1 MKETENLEFKES
13 FAQLKEAIISIV
25 AILNKH
31 QKGKIIFGIKDNGE
45 AVGVA
50 IGKTTLRNI
59 SQSISE
65 HIEPKIYP
73 SIKEEIIQGKTC
85 VVIDFSGENTP
96 YFAYG
101 RAYKRVSDENRLLSK
116 AELEE
121 MFLSK
126 NRQSW
131 DVLTSNI
138 YTLDD
143 ISDAKLKKYVAQI
156 GLKYTSKKNAL
167 EKLSLIKEGLLTNAS
182 IILFGKKPSKYFNL
196 LNLRCV
202 VFSGI
207 NKASPIIDTKDFEG
221 DLFELIEYAQKYVL
235 EHINIGLKIEGL
247 KSIDVPEINKD
258 ALREAIINAFC
269 HRDYSINQE
278 VQIAVFKDRVEI
290 LNPGKLFGGLKIKD
304 ILSKPISMRR
314 NELIADI
321 FHRIRYIEK
330 WGTGINKIITLEPET
345 TFEEIGDFFLVTF
358 KRNLSLKTVEKSSLK
373 SSLKSSQKILA
384 LISEKKDITIEELAK
399 AINITTRAVKKN
411 ISHLKKLGKLR
422 RVGSDRAGYWEI
434 IE

>member
-1 MKETENLEFKES
+1 ME
-13 FAQLKEAIISIV
+13 
-25 AILNKH
+25 
-31 QKGKIIFGIKDNGE
+31 
-45 AVGVA
+45 
-50 IGKTTLRNI
+50 
-59 SQSISE
+59 
-65 HIEPKIYP
+65 
-73 SIKEEIIQGKTC
+73 
-85 VVIDFSGENTP
+85 
-96 YFAYG
+96 
-101 RAYKRVSDENRLLSK
+101 
-116 AELEE
+116 
-121 MFLSK
+121 
-126 NRQSW
+126 RQ
-131 DVLTSNI
+131 
-138 YTLDD
+138 
-143 ISDAKLKKYVAQI
+143 
-156 GLKYTSKKNAL
+156 
-167 EKLSLIKEGLLTNAS
+167 
-182 IILFGKKPSKYFNL
+182 
-196 LNLRCV
+196 
-202 VFSGI
+202 
-207 NKASPIIDTKDFEG
+207 
-221 DLFELIEYAQKYVL
+221 FELIEYAQKYVL